1 MRNFFFLLAIFL
13 LFFHAEGSAAKVKK
27 KKIVTKIYPEI
38 SAEYFLQIDLSQS
51 ECEKFLD
58 VSAENKTAC
67 FRRDGMR
74 DAPYFHKSKITIFNG
89 KIFAE
94 QFFFEGKD
102 QVFLAVK
109 NGSYKLANHSGNL
122 ISFSVQ
128 NGLVSDLK
136 LLKGDLSKEKKLE
149 SKCDE
154 NEAIYG
160 FYQANDKSGIVQK
173 NIIFNDE
180 FGSSGLKELQI
191 FIEKSNPEKVM
202 AMAPDANNNTASIE
216 DVRLCKMPDSQ
227 EYFLRRISDEGCE
240 LNRDETIRECT
251 KYSACKDYLIVKNC
265 GVSFLKDLLTWPN
278 SSR

>member
-1 MRNFFFLLAIFL
+1 MRNFFFLLAIFS
-13 LFFHAEGSAAKVKK
+13 LFFFAEEAAAKIKK
-27 KKIVTKIYPEI
+27 KKVVTKIYPEI

-58 VSAENKTAC
+58 VSVENKTAC

-94 QFFFEGKD
+94 QFFFGEKN

-109 NGSYKLANHSGNL
+109 NGSYKLTNHGGNL
-122 ISFSVQ
+122 VSFSVQ

-173 NIIFNDE
+173 NIIFKDE
-180 FGSSGLKELQI
+180 FGSAELKELQI
-191 FIEKSNPEKVM
+191 FIEKPSPEKVM
-202 AMAPDANNNTASIE
+202 AMALDTNNNVAAI
-216 DVRLCKMPDSQ
+216 DNVRLCRMPDSQ

-240 LNRDETIRECT
+240 LNRDETIRECA
-251 KYSACKDYLIVKNC
+251 KYSACKDYLIVKDCEVN
-265 GVSFLKDLLTWPN
+265 FLKDLLTWPN
-278 SSR
+278 PSR